1 MILRTRHNTRKFS
14 MILLIRMLL
23 TVFFIIEML
32 IILVFTWL
40 VHCKK
45 AHCLNRE
52 YLFTSQSSMY
62 KEQKEVIFPAGIFI
76 FARIL
81 LFSFCISDMRF
92 HGEYLKI
99 LLLIR
104 SGELKLTQ
112 VRKKQSCK
120 IFSLEFKWTDSS

>member
-1 MILRTRHNTRKFS
+1 

-40 VHCKK
+40 VHCEK

-62 KEQKEVIFPAGIFI
+62 KEQKEVILPAAIFI

-81 LFSFCISDMRF
+81 LFFFLYFRYAFSWR
-92 HGEYLKI
+92 
-99 LLLIR
+99 
-104 SGELKLTQ
+104 
-112 VRKKQSCK
+112 
-120 IFSLEFKWTDSS
+120 IFENTIVNNIK